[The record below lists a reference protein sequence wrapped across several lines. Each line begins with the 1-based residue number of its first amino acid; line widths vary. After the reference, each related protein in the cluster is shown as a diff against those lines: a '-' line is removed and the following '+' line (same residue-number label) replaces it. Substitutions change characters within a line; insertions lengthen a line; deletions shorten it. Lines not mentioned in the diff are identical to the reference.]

1 MIFPSPKDASEALQR
16 IERQISLLHEKIN
29 SISHQ
34 VEDIDPSSLRAR
46 SKPRLSVNQ
55 FDTFSPSSQDG
66 SQRKIFSIAA
76 SSLESPQP
84 AQRQSLGEVDVPRP
98 NLFTFYCPPFLSS
111 WDSWDDTEAFYD
123 DQLVAGEDLF
133 RQTRAS
139 QSRNVDLSRK
149 TTFYLQQ
156 SFVENYLRWLP
167 ICDLQD
173 CVRHINQA
181 YACNF
186 DPSNPSSC
194 FSMLVF
200 AVGAVANGSNEIQHP
215 YIPGIDYLARGNL
228 MLDAISIKP
237 GCMITMQCRLLQ
249 AAFYELCSYP
259 LLAWNSISQVSR
271 DCMHILSSSRPR
283 KSDHQQ
289 RDILQRIFWACSIT
303 MQ

>member
-1 MIFPSPKDASEALQR
+1 
-16 IERQISLLHEKIN
+16 LHEKIDD
-29 SISHQ
+29 ISHQ
-34 VEDIDPSSLRAR
+34 FENVSPSGLLAR
-46 SKPRLSVNQ
+46 SKLSKNTHQ
-55 FDTFSPSSQDG
+55 LDAFSPTSQD
-66 SQRKIFSIAA
+66 SIQRRIFSNAA
-76 SSLESPQP
+76 SSLDSPQA

-98 NLFTFYCPPFLSS
+98 NLLTFYCPPFLSA

-123 DQLVAGEDLF
+123 EQLASGEDLF
-133 RQTRAS
+133 RQIRAS
-139 QSRNVDLSRK
+139 QNRNLDLSRK
-149 TTFYLQQ
+149 TTLYLQQ
-156 SFVENYLRWLP
+156 NFVENYLRWLP

-173 CVRHINQA
+173 CVRHVNQA

-194 FSMLVF
+194 FSMLLF
-200 AVGAVANGSNEIQHP
+200 AVGAVANGSNEIEHQNM
-215 YIPGIDYLARGNL
+215 PGIEYFARGNM
-228 MLDAISIKP
+228 MLDVISIKP

-249 AAFYELCSYP
+249 TSFYELSSYP

-303 MQ
+303 MQYVHLDLLNSSS